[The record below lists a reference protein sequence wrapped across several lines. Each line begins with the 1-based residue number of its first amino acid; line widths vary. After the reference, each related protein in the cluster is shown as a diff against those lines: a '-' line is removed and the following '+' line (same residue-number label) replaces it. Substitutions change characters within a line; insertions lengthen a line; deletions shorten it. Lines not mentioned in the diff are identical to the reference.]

1 MVAQL
6 CLGCCVINL
15 SIIVHGSGLSYLNRS
30 FHGTQINDRYEF
42 PLQLDLDNDN
52 GKYLSPEADR
62 RVRNLYTLHRG
73 DIASIFLPV
82 RGDVPSPRAGAGGN
96 GRGDPRATA
105 RRRIAGEGND
115 GARARTGARCQHT
128 FRNWFILKLSGDV
141 FVLACSVL
149 VHSGGVHGGHYYA
162 FIRPTLSDQWYLVGQ
177 LREVSNKAHNAE
189 LKLFLEVELGPDLC
203 PVPPP
208 PKTKEDILLFFKLY
222 DPEKEELRYHVF
234 LDSILLAL

>member
-1 MVAQL
+1 
-6 CLGCCVINL
+6 
-15 SIIVHGSGLSYLNRS
+15 
-30 FHGTQINDRYEF
+30 
-42 PLQLDLDNDN
+42 
-52 GKYLSPEADR
+52 
-62 RVRNLYTLHRG
+62 
-73 DIASIFLPV
+73 
-82 RGDVPSPRAGAGGN
+82 
-96 GRGDPRATA
+96 
-105 RRRIAGEGND
+105 
-115 GARARTGARCQHT
+115 CQHT

-162 FIRPTLSDQWYLVGQ
+162 FIRPTLSDQWYLIRLKKEQEEKENKKKEKAEAHLYTIIKVGQ

>member
-1 MVAQL
+1 
-6 CLGCCVINL
+6 
-15 SIIVHGSGLSYLNRS
+15 
-30 FHGTQINDRYEF
+30 
-42 PLQLDLDNDN
+42 
-52 GKYLSPEADR
+52 
-62 RVRNLYTLHRG
+62 
-73 DIASIFLPV
+73 
-82 RGDVPSPRAGAGGN
+82 
-96 GRGDPRATA
+96 
-105 RRRIAGEGND
+105 
-115 GARARTGARCQHT
+115 CQHT